1 MMLTK
6 LCGKPVLET
15 NQIEAY
21 RDIKPP
27 MNNYKDDEDEPQQAK
42 IVNLNGTK
50 GSLSPKQL
58 PPRQAVNKV
67 DDSCLH

>member
-15 NQIEAY
+15 NQIEVY
-21 RDIKPP
+21 RDTQPP

-58 PPRQAVNKV
+58 PPRQAVNTV